1 MAVDGTD
8 ARVTVSDTGPGIPD
22 EIQHRVFERFTRA
35 EASRVRTPGAETGR
49 STGLG
54 LAIVAAVVEAHH
66 GSVAVQSRP
75 GRTEFVV
82 SLPLAAL
89 DGSPS
94 NRPSTAGVA

>member
-1 MAVDGTD
+1 M
-8 ARVTVSDTGPGIPD
+8 TVSDTGPGIPD

-66 GSVAVQSRP
+66 GSVAVESRP
-75 GRTEFVV
+75 GPYGVRR
-82 SLPLAAL
+82 LAAP
-89 DGSPS
+89 G
-94 NRPSTAGVA
+94 RPRRVDVEPAEHRGRRLRR